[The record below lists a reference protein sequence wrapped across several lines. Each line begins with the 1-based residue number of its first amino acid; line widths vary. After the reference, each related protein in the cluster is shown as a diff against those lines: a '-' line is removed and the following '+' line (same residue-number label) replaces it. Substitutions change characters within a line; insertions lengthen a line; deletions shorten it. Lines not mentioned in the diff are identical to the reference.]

1 MLVTSKP
8 AALSFSAAVP
18 AAPTTPL
25 PLRTDRVTVT
35 GVEGTG
41 VEVTVTGLVP
51 TGVFGEVAGQKIMMQ
66 ATAII
71 NNVTPRAIKISR
83 VGFVVST
90 TGSIID
96 MLHSNYYFVQ
106 DLRVEKKNRITNP
119 EIGIRLSLA
128 LTLLAIAAFNTV
140 PDTPQNCATAP
151 EPNEQIAVVV
161 LGSGAHRR
169 DGRKVPDDT
178 MDMRLLAATK
188 FYQQHREHIT
198 TIMVLD
204 GSPDPDEPNYIH
216 KRLQEIDSSIPPE
229 IIDSSHKSII
239 TATDI
244 EIAGKLIPKDKKV
257 IFLTNKIHL
266 ARAILFACGKKI
278 KAFGIAIEDILNTKP
293 TFDWW
298 VPASETLQRSIWIF
312 DPNGQIP
319 LFLRKNIVK

>member
-41 VEVTVTGLVP
+41 EEVTVTGDKG
-51 TGVFGEVAGQKIMMQ
+51 TEVFFDGQKIMMQ

-90 TGSIID
+90 TGSIIN

-178 MDMRLLAATK
+178 MDMRLSAATK

-198 TIMVLD
+198 TIVVLD

-298 VPASETLQRSIWIF
+298 ELVSEVLQRLIGRF
-312 DPNGQIP
+312 DLNGEIP